1 MEIILK
7 IITNGNLS
15 LMHCREKKINI
26 AVFKIYIYNNLEIIQ
41 FDCFE
46 RTICCLGYGR
56 IIRSKFETRADPSF
70 WFENH
75 WPCIS
80 TFDSKL
86 ISHFPAIK

>member
-15 LMHCREKKINI
+15 LMHCREKKTSR
-26 AVFKIYIYNNLEIIQ
+26 FLKYIYNNLETIQ

-46 RTICCLGYGR
+46 RSIYCLGYGR